1 MAASQSRDM
10 EQDQAGSV
18 GGGRATGDTSE
29 STRNAAPAPAETDIE
44 PVGEARSDPLA
55 DPLVEARAESAGQ
68 VTPIAAVTTP
78 APPLSASPV
87 AAPTTFASTRR
98 RFIRYLLGFSVVST
112 LALVAA
118 PVVSFLAPPKESSTG
133 GSGKVPAGTTADIP
147 LGKGK
152 VVAMGS
158 KPVIVV
164 NTEQGVRAFSAICTH
179 LGCIVAYDD
188 ANSVIACPCHAGKF
202 NPQTGAVVAGPPPA
216 PLPPVT
222 VSVEGDTI
230 YLVAS
235 A

>member
-1 MAASQSRDM
+1 MAASQGRDM

-29 STRNAAPAPAETDIE
+29 ATRNAAPAPAETDIE
-44 PVGEARSDPLA
+44 PVGETRADPLA
-55 DPLVEARAESAGQ
+55 DPLVETRAESAGQ
-68 VTPIAAVTTP
+68 VTAIAAVIAAAP
-78 APPLSASPV
+78 SAPPV
-87 AAPTTFASTRR
+87 AVPTAFASTRR

-164 NTEQGVRAFSAICTH
+164 NTEQGVKAFSAICTH